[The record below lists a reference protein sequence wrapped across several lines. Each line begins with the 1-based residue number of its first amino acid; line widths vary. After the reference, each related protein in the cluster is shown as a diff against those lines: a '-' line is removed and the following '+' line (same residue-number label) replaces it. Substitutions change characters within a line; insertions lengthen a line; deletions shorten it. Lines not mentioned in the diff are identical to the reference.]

1 MNLDALAL
9 ARRQL
14 DADEAAT
21 HAVAGLRDHKVAR
34 MAVSPLAFLRGSAGL
49 FYTLLKE
56 HPALAAGP
64 DGTGLIVG
72 DLHVENFG
80 AFRADAVEDDDAETV
95 FDINDFDD
103 ANVAPLRWDVLRL
116 ATSLLLGGRAL
127 GADGPSSLAT
137 CDALLSSYARHLAHD
152 AEPSPAPPTVQAL
165 VARSATRTRARF
177 LDGRTEVLH
186 GQRRFVRGDR
196 YRDLDAR
203 LARAVPR
210 CFADYVG
217 SLDAALRPAESH
229 LEIVDAAF
237 RIAGTGSLGRTRVAV
252 LVRGKGGRDGHW
264 IFDLK
269 EQGDPSSAVL
279 VPPSV
284 ANGAQRVLEA
294 MRWCLAR
301 PPRMAGT
308 STLLGATMLGRR
320 LAPQE
325 DKLELASVPRAELA
339 DLAAYLGSLTARAH
353 LRGTVHAPPR
363 WKPADVAMLRANA
376 VVLAGIHEAADLAYC
391 HLATR

>member
-1 MNLDALAL
+1 M
-9 ARRQL
+9 
-14 DADEAAT
+14 
-21 HAVAGLRDHKVAR
+21 
-34 MAVSPLAFLRGSAGL
+34 
-49 FYTLLKE
+49 
-56 HPALAAGP
+56 
-64 DGTGLIVG
+64 
-72 DLHVENFG
+72 
-80 AFRADAVEDDDAETV
+80 EDDDAETV

-284 ANGAQRVLEA
+284 ANGAQRVL
-294 MRWCLAR
+294 
-301 PPRMAGT
+301 
-308 STLLGATMLGRR
+308 LGATMLGRR

-376 VVLAGIHEAADLAYC
+376 VVLAGIHEAAYLAYC